1 MTPREVLARRKCC
14 PSRPDRATGCTLT
27 HAVSCLATMPEYVA
41 QADADITALHAAGF
55 RIVPMEPT
63 AAMILA
69 GCYAVDAVPE
79 IYRAMLTAAE
89 KEDGT

>member
-1 MTPREVLARRKCC
+1 MTPREVLQQRRG
-14 PSRPDRATGCTLT
+14 DRSFA
-27 HAVSCLATMPEYVA
+27 P
-41 QADADITALHAAGF
+41 ADADITALHAAGF